1 MPVASALCHEHRQE
15 LLCVRCDSQ
24 EWLSYH
30 DRGGI
35 NVQRRSF
42 LASSLAASALA
53 VDASTSRLR
62 AGQGPSAGEGRDYYE
77 LRRYQLFRGPQ
88 VKLADDFF
96 RDALVPALNRLGIT
110 SVGVFSVEIGPESP
124 AVYVL
129 IPSAS
134 LDTLLTAEFRLNRDA
149 DYVKTGTAFLNAPG
163 SQPPFVRMESSLM
176 VAFEGRPRLK
186 VPPGAADHRPRMF
199 ELRTYESPTPQDH
212 LRKVEMFN
220 NGEFDIF
227 DKAGFWQVF
236 YGDTLIGS
244 RLPNLTY
251 MLSFDD
257 LADRS
262 KKWEAFRSAPEWKK
276 LSSSPRYA
284 FEEIVSN
291 ITNTILTPT
300 PYSQI

>member
-1 MPVASALCHEHRQE
+1 
-15 LLCVRCDSQ
+15 
-24 EWLSYH
+24 
-30 DRGGI
+30 
-35 NVQRRSF
+35 VQRRSF

-53 VDASTSRLR
+53 ANFSSPSLR
-62 AGQGPSAGEGRDYYE
+62 GGQAAAGQGRDYYE

-88 VKLADDFF
+88 VKLADGFF
-96 RDALVPALNRLGIT
+96 REALVPALNRLGIT
-110 SVGVFSVEIGPESP
+110 AVGVFNIEIGAGNP

-134 LDTLLTAEFRLNRDA
+134 LETLLTLESRLNQDA
-149 DYVKTGTAFLNAPG
+149 DYGAAGTAFLNAPAT
-163 SQPPFVRMESSLM
+163 QPPFVRMDSSLLL
-176 VAFEGRPRLK
+176 AFEGRPRLK
-186 VPPGAADHRPRMF
+186 VPPAVAEHRPRMF

-220 NGEFDIF
+220 SGEFDVF

-244 RLPNLTY
+244 RLPNLNY
-251 MLSFDD
+251 MLCFDD
-257 LADRS
+257 MADRA

-276 LSSSPRYA
+276 LSTSPRYA

-291 ITNTILTPT
+291 ITNTILTPA